1 VRAGQVDLHVK
12 RVLRVALLRVTLQI
26 DRVQFRFFVRQQLH
40 VDTDD
45 LLGEHG
51 AQRPVKG
58 ETEIVAFVD
67 QQRGLLASTAW

>member
-1 VRAGQVDLHVK
+1 M
-12 RVLRVALLRVTLQI
+12 
-26 DRVQFRFFVRQQLH
+26 
-40 VDTDD
+40 
-45 LLGEHG
+45 HG